1 MILQTSFALW
11 ALWLLYWLISARHR
25 ADGAG
30 SCGVAREGAGSRLV
44 HLSFMLAVAILLSR
58 NDLPFAFLRLRL
70 WPHAL
75 GFDLLGLALEVAGL
89 GFTVWARQV
98 LGKNWSA
105 RITTAA
111 TQRLIVT
118 GPYRLVRHPIYTGVL
133 AALAGTAILLGAVR
147 GSVAVALA
155 MIAFSLKVRREE
167 TALRGRFGDAY
178 LAYARSVPAIL
189 PHLF

>member
-1 MILQTSFALW
+1 MIRQISFTLW
-11 ALWLLYWLISARHR
+11 TLWLLYWLISARHR

-30 SCGVAREGAGSRLV
+30 SSGVSREGAGSRLL
-44 HLSFMLAVAILLSR
+44 HLFFMLAVALLFTGR
-58 NDLPFAFLRLRL
+58 LTLPFLYFRL
-70 WPHAL
+70 WPNLRAL
-75 GFDLLGLALEVAGL
+75 QLVGLALEVAGL

-111 TQRLIVT
+111 TQTLIVT

-133 AALAGTAILLGAVR
+133 TALLGSAIML
-147 GSVAVALA
+147 GSIGGFLAVAVAA
-155 MIAFSLKVRREE
+155 IAFSLKIRREE
-167 TALRGRFGDAY
+167 AALRRRFGEGY
-178 LAYARSVPAIL
+178 LAYAQAVPAVL